1 MQPISK
7 AAEFTLQFINQ
18 TQKSVFLTGK
28 AGTGKTTLL
37 REIIASTHK
46 NTVVVAPTGIA
57 ALNAGGVT
65 IHSMFQLPF
74 GGFIPDA
81 SADVLTDD
89 MRFETPNTLKR
100 NFKMSGQKKGVIQS
114 MELLII
120 DEVSMLR
127 GDLLDAIDCTLQTI
141 RKKRMPFGGV
151 QVLFIGDLLQLPPV
165 VKDDEWRI
173 LKKYYR
179 GKFFFHSHVLQQ
191 NPPLYIELDKI
202 FRQSDEKFIAVL
214 NNLRNNV
221 IELSDIE
228 VLNKYYKPDFDLK
241 TNRGY
246 ITLTTHN
253 AKADS
258 INSQSLI
265 DLDGKQLVFKAEIT
279 KDFPE
284 KIYPLDVDLKLKI
297 GAQVMFIKN
306 DLSSE
311 KHYFNGKM
319 AVVKSMNAKELMV
332 HFPDENKT
340 IEVEKYE
347 WNNIKYTVN
356 ANNKEIEEEVLGT
369 FVQYPIKLA
378 WAITVHKSQG
388 LTFDKAALDVSQVFM
403 PGQAYVALSRLRSLD
418 GLVLLTPFKMN
429 GISNDQDVMEYAN
442 NKADETVL
450 QSSLAQETKHFVHQY
465 LKNTFDWN
473 ELAQEWRNH
482 QFSYSTDNAKDAKAG
497 HALWAKENA
506 AIIWNLIEPASKFMA
521 QLDSLFNKQNVDFQF
536 ISDRIQAAFA
546 YFIPSMDALV
556 DALLWQMEIV
566 QRQKNAK
573 GLFTDL
579 LVLED
584 LQVKAVQRLMRSKKL
599 VEAIVANQTINKQTL
614 FSEKIRDYKILK
626 LEIVKVRFKEKNL
639 AIVEEEDIIRYKS
652 ETSAKKD
659 VKKASHLE
667 TLALWELGKKMPEIA
682 TERSLTVGTIQ
693 AHFSKLIGLDLVKI
707 QDIMPA
713 DKVEILTKAF
723 ATYSED
729 SLNNMKESFGDSF
742 SWEELR
748 MFKTHVNNQT
758 IT

>member
-1 MQPISK
+1 MQSISK
-7 AAEFTLQFINQ
+7 AAEYTLQFINQ
-18 TQKSVFLTGK
+18 TQKSIFLTGK

-37 REIIASTHK
+37 KEILHSTHK

-74 GGFIPDA
+74 GGFIPDSTA
-81 SADVLTDD
+81 SMLTQE
-89 MRFETPNTLKR
+89 MRFETPNSIKK
-100 NFKMSGQKKGVIQS
+100 NFKMSGQKKAVIKS

-127 GDLLDAIDCTLQTI
+127 GDLLDAIDCTLQGV
-141 RKKRMPFGGV
+141 RKSRSPFGGV

-173 LKKYYR
+173 LKNYYV
-179 GKFFFHSHVLQQ
+179 GKFFFHAHVIQQ

-214 NNLRNNV
+214 NNLRNNK
-221 IELSDIE
+221 IEPSDIE
-228 VLNKYYKPDFDLK
+228 VLNKYHNPNFDLK
-241 TNRGY
+241 SNKGY

-253 AKADS
+253 AKADT

-265 DLDGKQLVFKAEIT
+265 DLPGKEIVYKAEIT

-284 KIYPLDVDLKLKI
+284 KIYPIDINLKLKV

-306 DLSSE
+306 DISQD

-319 AVVKSMNAKELMV
+319 AIIKSMSAKELMV
-332 HFPDENKT
+332 HFPEENKT

-356 ANNKEIEEEVLGT
+356 SENKDIQEEVLGT

-418 GLVLLTPFKMN
+418 GLVLLTPFQMN
-429 GISNDQDVMEYAN
+429 GISNDHDVMQYAN

-450 QSSLAQETKHFVHQY
+450 EQSLATETMHFVHQY
-465 LKNTFDWN
+465 LKGTFDWN
-473 ELAQEWRNH
+473 VLAQEWRNH
-482 QFSYSTDNAKDAKAG
+482 QFEYGNSNPTAAKSLHG
-497 HALWAKENA
+497 MWIKENSA
-506 AIIWNLIEPASKFMA
+506 VIWNLLEPATKFMS
-521 QLDSLFNKQNVDFQF
+521 QLDKLFTSRNIDIQHIAN
-536 ISDRIQAAFA
+536 RIEAAFN
-546 YFIPSMDALV
+546 YFLPSMDAVV
-556 DALLWQMEIV
+556 DSILLELEAV
-566 QRQKNAK
+566 QRMKGAK
-573 GLFTDL
+573 ALYTDL
-579 LVLED
+579 IKIED
-584 LQVKAVQRLMRSKKL
+584 IQVIAVQRLMRARKL
-599 VEAIVANQTINKQTL
+599 VDAVKNNQTINKQTL
-614 FSEKIRDYKILK
+614 FSLDIRDYKVNKMAAIK
-626 LEIVKVRFKEKNL
+626 EQFKAMNL
-639 AIVEEEDIIRYKS
+639 SIVEEEEENRYK
-652 ETSAKKD
+652 TVNTDKKD
-659 VKKASHLE
+659 PKKATHLE
-667 TLALWELGKKMPEIA
+667 TLSLWQEGKSIQEIA
-682 TERSLTVGTIQ
+682 EIRAFTSGTIY
-693 AHFSKLIGLDLVKI
+693 AHITKLVGLDMLTI
-707 QDIMPA
+707 QEVMTEKQIE
-713 DKVEILTKAF
+713 KLQKLFENYT
-723 ATYSED
+723 EE
-729 SLNNMKESFGDSF
+729 SLNTMKTEVGDDF

-748 MFKTHVNNQT
+748 LYKMYVSKQK

>member
-65 IHSMFQLPF
+65 VHSMFQLPF

-81 SADVLTDD
+81 TAAVLTDD

-127 GDLLDAIDCTLQTI
+127 GDLLDAIDCTLQTV
-141 RKKRMPFGGV
+141 RKKRLPFGGV

-165 VKDDEWRI
+165 VKDDEWRV

-179 GKFFFHSHVLQQ
+179 GKFFFHSYVLQQ

-241 TNRGY
+241 TNKGF

-265 DLDGKQLVFKAEIT
+265 DLEGKQLVFKAEIT

-297 GAQVMFIKN
+297 GAQIMFIKN

-450 QSSLAQETKHFVHQY
+450 KNSLAHETKQFVHQY

-482 QFSYSTDNAKDAKAG
+482 QFSYGADNSKDAKSG
-497 HALWAKENA
+497 HAFWAKENA
-506 AIIWNLIEPASKFMA
+506 AIIWNLLEPASKFMA
-521 QLDSLFNKQNVDFQF
+521 QLDSLFNKQDIDFQF

-599 VEAIVANQTINKQTL
+599 VEALVCNQTINKQTL

-626 LEIVKVRFKEKNL
+626 LETVKARFKEKNL
-639 AIVEEEDIIRYKS
+639 SIVEEEDIIRYKT

-667 TLALWELGKKMPEIA
+667 TLSLWELGTNMQEIA
-682 TERSLTVGTIQ
+682 NKRSLTLGTIQ
-693 AHFSKLIGLDLVKI
+693 AHFSKLLGLDLVKI
-707 QDIMPA
+707 QDIMPT
-713 DKVEILTKAF
+713 DKIEILTKAF

-729 SLNNMKESFGDSF
+729 SLNSMKESFGDSF
-742 SWEELR
+742 TWEELR
-748 MFKTHVNNQT
+748 MFKTHINNQT
-758 IT
+758 IS

>member
-65 IHSMFQLPF
+65 VHSMFQLPF

-81 SADVLTDD
+81 TAAVLTDD

-127 GDLLDAIDCTLQTI
+127 GDLLDAIDCTLQTV
-141 RKKRMPFGGV
+141 RKKRLPFGGV

-165 VKDDEWRI
+165 VKDDEWRV

-241 TNRGY
+241 TNKGF

-265 DLDGKQLVFKAEIT
+265 DLEGKQLVFKAEIT

-284 KIYPLDVDLKLKI
+284 KIYPLDVD
-297 GAQVMFIKN
+297 F
-306 DLSSE
+306 
-311 KHYFNGKM
+311 
-319 AVVKSMNAKELMV
+319 
-332 HFPDENKT
+332 
-340 IEVEKYE
+340 
-347 WNNIKYTVN
+347 
-356 ANNKEIEEEVLGT
+356 
-369 FVQYPIKLA
+369 
-378 WAITVHKSQG
+378 
-388 LTFDKAALDVSQVFM
+388 
-403 PGQAYVALSRLRSLD
+403 
-418 GLVLLTPFKMN
+418 
-429 GISNDQDVMEYAN
+429 
-442 NKADETVL
+442 
-450 QSSLAQETKHFVHQY
+450 
-465 LKNTFDWN
+465 
-473 ELAQEWRNH
+473 
-482 QFSYSTDNAKDAKAG
+482 
-497 HALWAKENA
+497 
-506 AIIWNLIEPASKFMA
+506 
-521 QLDSLFNKQNVDFQF
+521 
-536 ISDRIQAAFA
+536 
-546 YFIPSMDALV
+546 
-556 DALLWQMEIV
+556 
-566 QRQKNAK
+566 
-573 GLFTDL
+573 
-579 LVLED
+579 
-584 LQVKAVQRLMRSKKL
+584 
-599 VEAIVANQTINKQTL
+599 
-614 FSEKIRDYKILK
+614 
-626 LEIVKVRFKEKNL
+626 
-639 AIVEEEDIIRYKS
+639 
-652 ETSAKKD
+652 
-659 VKKASHLE
+659 
-667 TLALWELGKKMPEIA
+667 
-682 TERSLTVGTIQ
+682 
-693 AHFSKLIGLDLVKI
+693 
-707 QDIMPA
+707 
-713 DKVEILTKAF
+713 
-723 ATYSED
+723 
-729 SLNNMKESFGDSF
+729 
-742 SWEELR
+742 
-748 MFKTHVNNQT
+748 
-758 IT
+758 